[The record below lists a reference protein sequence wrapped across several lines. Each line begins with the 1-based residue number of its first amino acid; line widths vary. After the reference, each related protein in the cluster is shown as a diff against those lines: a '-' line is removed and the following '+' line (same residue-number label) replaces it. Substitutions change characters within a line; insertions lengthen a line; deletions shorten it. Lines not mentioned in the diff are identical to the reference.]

1 MTDIERFLIFEIDA
15 CNKRKS
21 AFPSNRFNGVRV
33 GFRKAKFLNDEHI
46 LFCKQLLNVIENDRG
61 IQRGE

>member
-1 MTDIERFLIFEIDA
+1 MSDIERFLISEIDT
-15 CNKRKS
+15 CHKRTA

-46 LFCKQLLNVIENDRG
+46 LYCKQLLNIIENDKGR
-61 IQRGE
+61 QRGE